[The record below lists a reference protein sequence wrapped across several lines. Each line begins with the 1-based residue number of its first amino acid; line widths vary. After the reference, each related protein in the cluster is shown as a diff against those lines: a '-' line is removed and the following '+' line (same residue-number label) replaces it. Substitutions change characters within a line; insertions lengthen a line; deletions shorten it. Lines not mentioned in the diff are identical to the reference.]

1 MNLINK
7 SFLCALFGFY
17 VTIFPSLVSAS
28 DKSSLSYSVT
38 ARRYPIGVSI
48 IVTDSLGR
56 RTGFNADTN
65 YSVEDIPNSNKSF
78 GGIEDDL
85 TGEPG
90 TQSMDVI
97 IRRPVPPG
105 IYQATVY
112 GSTATAFFLTIGSND
127 SAGNTT
133 DIQIQGVIDKD
144 ESQGFIFN
152 YSPLP
157 GSAITFY
164 KNVTFTG
171 LRQELYT
178 FLKLGQ
184 LGNDKFVGS
193 LAKNIGLAEKLS
205 GVCDKRKARK
215 DKCEPAIAV
224 LKLFIKRLELANR
237 KCDNPADCDEER
249 EWSAFRKEH
258 GRDDDYKD
266 FFRDWDRDDWH
277 KHKKQCKR
285 FVTDEALKIIREDA
299 KWLMRSLGGEIDK
312 KHDNH
317 GGGGKDR

>member
-7 SFLCALFGFY
+7 YFPCALFGFY
-17 VTIFPSLVSAS
+17 ATIFPSLASAS
-28 DKSSLSYSVT
+28 DKSSLSYSLT

-56 RTGFNADTN
+56 RTGFNVDTN

-97 IRRPVPPG
+97 IRRPVSPG

-144 ESQGFIFN
+144 ESQVFIFN

-157 GSAITFY
+157 GSTITFH
-164 KNVTFTG
+164 KNVTSTS
-171 LRQELYT
+171 LRQGLYT

-184 LGNDKFVGS
+184 LGDDKFVRS
-193 LAKNIGLAEKLS
+193 LVKNIDLAEKLS
-205 GVCDKRKARK
+205 GVCSKRKSRK
-215 DKCEPAIAV
+215 DKCEPAISV
-224 LKLFIKRLELANR
+224 LNLFLKRLELANR
-237 KCDNPADCDEER
+237 KCDSHSDCDEER

-266 FFRDWDRDDWH
+266 FFREWDRDDWH

-285 FVTDEALKIIREDA
+285 FVTDEALKIIKEDSQ
-299 KWLMRSLGGEIDK
+299 WLIKSLGGQAKDK
-312 KHDNH
+312 RGKPGHGKHD
-317 GGGGKDR
+317 